1 MVCSPLMMRY
11 GTIVKKM
18 TVIIIIIYK
27 NKTVVTKIKDFFS
40 WWTFQW
46 FALRFPSAAIYLDTL
61 RECYEAYVIYNFMR
75 YLVNFLHQEHPQLD
89 LMLENKPRV
98 KHFIPFCCLPPWPPG
113 KYGFIYYV

>member
-40 WWTFQW
+40 
-46 FALRFPSAAIYLDTL
+46 
-61 RECYEAYVIYNFMR
+61 
-75 YLVNFLHQEHPQLD
+75 
-89 LMLENKPRV
+89 
-98 KHFIPFCCLPPWPPG
+98 
-113 KYGFIYYV
+113 